1 MKFEPYLNEEYSRVM
16 KKLLLAICFI
26 FDLSVMAADSTWE
39 DDNPIVTSAVMT
51 ILCDFPYYVS
61 QTEINKNQNFSI
73 KFNYDIASHKAFMI
87 GNLGLS
93 EVIPISG
100 SEALTFL
107 EILDTGVVQST
118 TLDMLSN
125 KEQSVDAVHSRHTIL
140 FGLFPSQAYGNCKI
154 EMN

>member
-1 MKFEPYLNEEYSRVM
+1 M
-16 KKLLLAICFI
+16 KKLLPVICFI
-26 FDLSVMAADSTWE
+26 FALSAMADSTWE
-39 DDNPIVTSAVMT
+39 NDDPIVTSAVMT

-61 QTEINKNQNFSI
+61 QTEINKNQNYSI

>member
-1 MKFEPYLNEEYSRVM
+1 MKFEPYLNQEYSRVM

-26 FDLSVMAADSTWE
+26 FALSVMAADSTWE
-39 DDNPIVTSAVMT
+39 NDDPIVTSAVMT

-73 KFNYDIASHKAFMI
+73 KFNYDSVSNKAFMI
-87 GNLGLS
+87 GNIGLT

>member
-1 MKFEPYLNEEYSRVM
+1 M
-16 KKLLLAICFI
+16 KKLLLLI
-26 FDLSVMAADSTWE
+26 FSLTLSSNIMANIDWDAS
-39 DDNPIVTSAVMT
+39 ST
-51 ILCDFPYYVS
+51 ILESPVITFSCDFPYYVS

-73 KFNYDIASHKAFMI
+73 KFNYDSVSNKAFMI
-87 GNLGLS
+87 GNIGLT

>member
-1 MKFEPYLNEEYSRVM
+1 M
-16 KKLLLAICFI
+16 KKLLPVICFI
-26 FDLSVMAADSTWE
+26 FALSVMAESTWE
-39 DDNPIVTSAVMT
+39 NDDPIVTSAVMT

-107 EILDTGVVQST
+107 EILDNGVVQTTTLDRT
-118 TLDMLSN
+118 TLDMYTN
-125 KEQSVDAVHSRHTIL
+125 KEQSLDAVHSRHTIL
-140 FGLFPSQAYGNCKI
+140 FGLFPSQAYGKCKI
-154 EMN
+154 ILPK

>member
-1 MKFEPYLNEEYSRVM
+1 M

-26 FDLSVMAADSTWE
+26 FALSVMAADSTWE
-39 DDNPIVTSAVMT
+39 YDDPIVTSAVMT

-107 EILDTGVVQST
+107 EILDNGVVQTTTLDRT
-118 TLDMLSN
+118 TLDMYSN
-125 KEQSVDAVHSRHTIL
+125 KEQSLDAVHSRHTIL
-140 FGLFPSQAYGNCKI
+140 FGLFPSQAYGKCKI
-154 EMN
+154 ILPK

>member
-1 MKFEPYLNEEYSRVM
+1 M
-16 KKLLLAICFI
+16 KKLLLLLFSLT
-26 FDLSVMAADSTWE
+26 LSSNIMANIDWDAS
-39 DDNPIVTSAVMT
+39 ST
-51 ILCDFPYYVS
+51 ILESSVITFSCDFPYYVS
-61 QTEINKNQNFSI
+61 QTEIDKNQNFSI
-73 KFNYDIASHKAFMI
+73 KFNYDSVSNKAFMI
-87 GNLGLS
+87 GNIGLT

>member
-1 MKFEPYLNEEYSRVM
+1 M
-16 KKLLLAICFI
+16 KKLLPVICFI
-26 FDLSVMAADSTWE
+26 FALSVMAESTWE
-39 DDNPIVTSAVMT
+39 NDDPIVTSAVMT

-61 QTEINKNQNFSI
+61 QTEINKNQNYSI